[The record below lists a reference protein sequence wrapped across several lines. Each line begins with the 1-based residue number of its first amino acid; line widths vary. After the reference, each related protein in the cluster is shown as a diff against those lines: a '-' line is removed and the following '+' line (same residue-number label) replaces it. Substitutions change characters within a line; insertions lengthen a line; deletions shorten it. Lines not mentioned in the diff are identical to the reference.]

1 MAGQDHTQDNSNKDG
16 AAKCPVDHSTF
27 KHLLPK
33 DSPSTSSLPEGHP
46 SVPMMTPEGEP
57 AKCPVSPE
65 AHKHFLPRSSP
76 SAAGAGLPEGHPAVP
91 TTTPDGEPARCPVS
105 PEAHK
110 HFLPRSAQSSTTQ
123 QEDKTLKIDP
133 TNNMPVTPDQFRI
146 SSQRKDLAT
155 EREISSIPKAAN
167 SPDPYGDSAKSKAAG
182 AASGSSAAPS
192 SSSGAH
198 APDPDSDQG
207 EVWIYP
213 SEQMFFNA
221 MKRKNWNPREEDMKF
236 VVPIHNMVNEMAW
249 KHILRWEKLM
259 ENTCGG
265 PRLVK
270 FEGKPKEITPKAR
283 IRSWM
288 GYTLPFDRH
297 DWVVD
302 RCGKQVTYIIDF
314 YSGQPDPRYPE
325 APSFYL
331 DVRPKLTA
339 EGAWQRFK
347 KFMFD

>member
-1 MAGQDHTQDNSNKDG
+1 MAGQDQDS

-27 KHLLPK
+27 KHFLPK
-33 DSPSTSSLPEGHP
+33 DSPSASALPEGHP
-46 SVPMMTPEGEP
+46 TVPTSSDGEPAKCPVSPEAHKHFMPRPTQSTAPTGLPEGHPAVPLTTSEGEP
-57 AKCPVSPE
+57 TKCPVSPE
-65 AHKHFLPRSSP
+65 AHKHFLPRSS
-76 SAAGAGLPEGHPAVP
+76 
-91 TTTPDGEPARCPVS
+91 
-105 PEAHK
+105 
-110 HFLPRSAQSSTTQ
+110 QSSQ
-123 QEDKTLKIDP
+123 AEEDKSLKIDP
-133 TNNMPVTPDQFRI
+133 TNNMPSTPDQFRI
-146 SSQRKDLAT
+146 ASQRRDLAT
-155 EREISSIPKAAN
+155 EREVSSIPKAAN
-167 SPDPYGDSAKSKAAG
+167 SPDPYGDSKNKAAG
-182 AASGSSAAPS
+182 AASSGSG
-192 SSSGAH
+192 SGAH

-249 KHILRWEKLM
+249 KHILRWEKQM

-265 PRLVK
+265 PKLVK

>member
-1 MAGQDHTQDNSNKDG
+1 MAGQDQDS

-27 KHLLPK
+27 KHFLPK
-33 DSPSTSSLPEGHP
+33 DSPSASALPEGHP
-46 SVPMMTPEGEP
+46 TVPTSSDGEP

-65 AHKHFLPRSSP
+65 AHKHFMPR
-76 SAAGAGLPEGHPAVP
+76 P
-91 TTTPDGEPARCPVS
+91 T
-105 PEAHK
+105 
-110 HFLPRSAQSSTTQ
+110 Q
-123 QEDKTLKIDP
+123 
-133 TNNMPVTPDQFRI
+133 
-146 SSQRKDLAT
+146 DLAT
-155 EREISSIPKAAN
+155 EREVSSIPKAAN
-167 SPDPYGDSAKSKAAG
+167 SPDPYGDSKNKAAG
-182 AASGSSAAPS
+182 AASSGSG
-192 SSSGAH
+192 SGAH

-249 KHILRWEKLM
+249 KHILRWEKQM

-265 PRLVK
+265 PKLVK

>member
-1 MAGQDHTQDNSNKDG
+1 MVSQDSHPSED
-16 AAKCPVDHSTF
+16 APKCPVDHSTF
-27 KHLLPK
+27 KHFLPNTEH
-33 DSPSTSSLPEGHP
+33 PSLPEGHP
-46 SVPMMTPEGEP
+46 VVPMNTTDGEP

-65 AHKHFLPRSSP
+65 AHKHFLPRSVSSSSSSSSQPISSSSSP
-76 SAAGAGLPEGHPAVP
+76 LSSLSTATGAGAG
-91 TTTPDGEPARCPVS
+91 
-105 PEAHK
+105 EA
-110 HFLPRSAQSSTTQ
+110 
-123 QEDKTLKIDP
+123 QEALQIDP
-133 TNNMPVTPDQFRI
+133 TNNMPLKPDQFRI
-146 SSQRKDLAT
+146 ASQRKDLNT
-155 EREISSIPKAAN
+155 EREFSSIPKASNAA
-167 SPDPYGDSAKSKAAG
+167 DPYGENKAPTG
-182 AASGSSAAPS
+182 G
-192 SSSGAH
+192 H
-198 APDPDSDQG
+198 APDPDSDQ
-207 EVWIYP
+207 EKVWIYP

-249 KHILRWEKLM
+249 KHILRWENLM

-331 DVRPKLTA
+331 DVRPKLTP

>member
-1 MAGQDHTQDNSNKDG
+1 MAGQDQDNT
-16 AAKCPVDHSTF
+16 AKCPVDHSTF
-27 KHLLPK
+27 KHFLPK
-33 DSPSTSSLPEGHP
+33 DSPSASTLPEGHPTVPTSSDGEPAKCPVSPEAHKHFMPRSAAQSTAPTGLPEGHP
-46 SVPMMTPEGEP
+46 SVPMTTPDGEP
-57 AKCPVSPE
+57 TKCPVSPE
-65 AHKHFLPRSSP
+65 AHKHFLPRSSQP
-76 SAAGAGLPEGHPAVP
+76 
-91 TTTPDGEPARCPVS
+91 
-105 PEAHK
+105 
-110 HFLPRSAQSSTTQ
+110 QSSPSKAGE
-123 QEDKTLKIDP
+123 EDKSLKIDP
-133 TNNMPVTPDQFRI
+133 TNNMPSTPDQFRI
-146 SSQRKDLAT
+146 ASQRKDLAT

-167 SPDPYGDSAKSKAAG
+167 SPDPYGDSKNKA
-182 AASGSSAAPS
+182 SAA
-192 SSSGAH
+192 SSGAH

-265 PRLVK
+265 PKLVK

>member
-1 MAGQDHTQDNSNKDG
+1 MTEEAQTSG
-16 AAKCPVDHSTF
+16 AAEPSKCPVDHSTF
-27 KHLLPK
+27 KHFLPNK
-33 DSPSTSSLPEGHP
+33 DAQAALPEGHP
-46 SVPMMTPEGEP
+46 VVPMTTSEGEP

-65 AHKHFLPRSSP
+65 AHKHFM
-76 SAAGAGLPEGHPAVP
+76 
-91 TTTPDGEPARCPVS
+91 
-105 PEAHK
+105 
-110 HFLPRSAQSSTTQ
+110 PRSAASQTASSSTAAASPSSSSSSAKTAAAVA
-123 QEDKTLKIDP
+123 QEPLLIDP
-133 TNNMPVTPDQFRI
+133 SNNMPVSPDQFRI
-146 SSQRKDLAT
+146 ASQRKDLNT
-155 EREISSIPKAAN
+155 ERELSSIPKASNAA
-167 SPDPYGDSAKSKAAG
+167 DPYGEN
-182 AASGSSAAPS
+182 

-198 APDPDSDQG
+198 APDVDGGKES
-207 EVWIYP
+207 VWIYP

-221 MKRKNWNPREEDMKF
+221 MKRKNWTPREEDMKF

-249 KHILRWEKLM
+249 KHILRWEKGM

-265 PRLVK
+265 PKLVK

-331 DVRPKLTA
+331 DVRPKLTP

>member
-1 MAGQDHTQDNSNKDG
+1 MTGQDHNQDTSAG
-16 AAKCPVDHSTF
+16 AAKCPVNHSTF
-27 KHLLPK
+27 KHFLPK
-33 DSPSTSSLPEGHP
+33 DSPSAALPEGHP
-46 SVPMMTPEGEP
+46 HVPTTTPEGEP

-65 AHKHFLPRSSP
+65 AHKHFLPRSAAP
-76 SAAGAGLPEGHPAVP
+76 SGGLPEGHPAVP
-91 TTTPDGEPARCPVS
+91 MTTPDGEPAKCPVS

-110 HFLPRSAQSSTTQ
+110 YFLPKSITPSPSTE
-123 QEDKTLKIDP
+123 EDKTLKIDP
-133 TNNMPVTPDQFRI
+133 TNNMPVVPDQFRI
-146 SSQRKDLAT
+146 SSQRQALGT
-155 EREISSIPKAAN
+155 EREVSSIPKAAH
-167 SPDPYGDSAKSKAAG
+167 SPDPYGDSVKAKEQQKK
-182 AASGSSAAPS
+182 
-192 SSSGAH
+192 SSGAH
-198 APDPDSDQG
+198 APDPDGDQG

-249 KHILRWEKLM
+249 KHILRWERLM
-259 ENTCGG
+259 ENSCGG
-265 PRLVK
+265 PKLVK
-270 FEGKPKEITPKAR
+270 FEGKPQEITPKAR

-331 DVRPKLTA
+331 DVRPKLTF

>member
-1 MAGQDHTQDNSNKDG
+1 M
-16 AAKCPVDHSTF
+16 
-27 KHLLPK
+27 
-33 DSPSTSSLPEGHP
+33 
-46 SVPMMTPEGEP
+46 P
-57 AKCPVSPE
+57 A
-65 AHKHFLPRSSP
+65 
-76 SAAGAGLPEGHPAVP
+76 
-91 TTTPDGEPARCPVS
+91 
-105 PEAHK
+105 
-110 HFLPRSAQSSTTQ
+110 
-123 QEDKTLKIDP
+123 
-133 TNNMPVTPDQFRI
+133 TPDQFRTAA
-146 SSQRKDLAT
+146 QHNALRT
-155 EREISSIPKAAN
+155 EREVSSIPKAAHAA
-167 SPDPYGDSAKSKAAG
+167 DPYGEKTTAGTAGTAAG
-182 AASGSSAAPS
+182 TAGATATAASPATSSA
-192 SSSGAH
+192 GAH
-198 APDPDSDQG
+198 APDPDSDQEG
-207 EVWIYP
+207 LWIYP

-259 ENTCGG
+259 ENKCGG
-265 PRLVK
+265 PKLVK

-339 EGAWQRFK
+339 DGVWQRLKRFIL
-347 KFMFD
+347 D

>member
-1 MAGQDHTQDNSNKDG
+1 MAGQDQDN

-27 KHLLPK
+27 THFLPK
-33 DSPSTSSLPEGHP
+33 DSPSASALPEGHP
-46 SVPMMTPEGEP
+46 TVPTSSDGEP
-57 AKCPVSPE
+57 AKCPVSPEAHKHFMPRSTQSTAPTGLPEGHPTVPMTTSDGEPTKCPVSPE
-65 AHKHFLPRSSP
+65 AHKHFLPRSS
-76 SAAGAGLPEGHPAVP
+76 
-91 TTTPDGEPARCPVS
+91 
-105 PEAHK
+105 
-110 HFLPRSAQSSTTQ
+110 QSSQ
-123 QEDKTLKIDP
+123 AGEEDKSLKIDP
-133 TNNMPVTPDQFRI
+133 TNNMPSKPDQFRI
-146 SSQRKDLAT
+146 ASQRRDLDT

-167 SPDPYGDSAKSKAAG
+167 SPDPYGDSKKKAAG
-182 AASGSSAAPS
+182 EGSSGSG
-192 SSSGAH
+192 SGAH

-221 MKRKNWNPREEDMKF
+221 MKRKNWSPREEDMKF

-249 KHILRWEKLM
+249 KHILRWEKQM

-265 PRLVK
+265 PKLVK

>member
-1 MAGQDHTQDNSNKDG
+1 MAGQDQDN

-27 KHLLPK
+27 KHFLPK
-33 DSPSTSSLPEGHP
+33 DSPSTSALPEGHP
-46 SVPMMTPEGEP
+46 TVPTSPDGEP
-57 AKCPVSPE
+57 AKCPVSPEAHKHFMPRSTQSTAPAGLPEGHPTVPMTTPDGEPTKCPVSPE
-65 AHKHFLPRSSP
+65 AHKHFLPRSS
-76 SAAGAGLPEGHPAVP
+76 
-91 TTTPDGEPARCPVS
+91 
-105 PEAHK
+105 
-110 HFLPRSAQSSTTQ
+110 QSSQ
-123 QEDKTLKIDP
+123 AGQEDKSLKIDP
-133 TNNMPVTPDQFRI
+133 TNNMPSTPDQFRI
-146 SSQRKDLAT
+146 ASQRKDLAT

-167 SPDPYGDSAKSKAAG
+167 SPDPYGDSKNKAAG
-182 AASGSSAAPS
+182 AASSGSG
-192 SSSGAH
+192 SGAH

-249 KHILRWEKLM
+249 KHILRWEKQM

-265 PRLVK
+265 PKLVK

>member
-1 MAGQDHTQDNSNKDG
+1 MTAQETHAKVG
-16 AAKCPVDHSTF
+16 AEDEPKCPVDHTSF
-27 KHLLPK
+27 KHFLPK
-33 DSPSTSSLPEGHP
+33 DAPALPEGHP
-46 SVPMMTPEGEP
+46 AVPMTTLEGEP

-65 AHKHFLPRSSP
+65 AHKHFLPQ
-76 SAAGAGLPEGHPAVP
+76 
-91 TTTPDGEPARCPVS
+91 
-105 PEAHK
+105 
-110 HFLPRSAQSSTTQ
+110 SAQSSDITSSPSSSPASASIGK
-123 QEDKTLKIDP
+123 DANNTLKIDP
-133 TNNMPVTPDQFRI
+133 TNNMPAMPDQFRTA
-146 SSQRKDLAT
+146 SQRAGLNT
-155 EREISSIPKAAN
+155 ERETSSIPKAAN
-167 SPDPYGDSAKSKAAG
+167 AADPYGENKSG
-182 AASGSSAAPS
+182 GS
-192 SSSGAH
+192 SSSTAGAGAGAGAH
-198 APDPDSDQG
+198 APDPDSDQ
-207 EVWIYP
+207 EKVWIYP

-249 KHILRWEKLM
+249 KHILKWENLM

-265 PRLVK
+265 PKLVK

-283 IRSWM
+283 VRSWM

-331 DVRPKLTA
+331 DVRPKLTMD
-339 EGAWQRFK
+339 GAWQRFK
-347 KFMFD
+347 RFWFH

>member
-1 MAGQDHTQDNSNKDG
+1 MSPTQDAHNTSAS
-16 AAKCPVDHSTF
+16 AASKCPVDHSTF
-27 KHLLPK
+27 KHFLPK
-33 DSPSTSSLPEGHP
+33 DAPTMPEGHP
-46 SVPMMTPEGEP
+46 AVPMTNPDGEP

-65 AHKHFLPRSSP
+65 AHKHFMPRSSLNAP
-76 SAAGAGLPEGHPAVP
+76 S
-91 TTTPDGEPARCPVS
+91 
-105 PEAHK
+105 
-110 HFLPRSAQSSTTQ
+110 SSTSQSTPIPSSSSSSSSSPKGT
-123 QEDKTLKIDP
+123 EDTKLQIDP

-146 SSQRKDLAT
+146 ASQRKDLNT

-167 SPDPYGDSAKSKAAG
+167 SPDPYGDSK
-182 AASGSSAAPS
+182 PS
-192 SSSGAH
+192 TASGAH
-198 APDPDSDQG
+198 APDPDSDSDK
-207 EVWIYP
+207 VWIYP

-249 KHILRWEKLM
+249 KHILKWENNM
-259 ENTCGG
+259 PNTCGG
-265 PRLVK
+265 PKLVK

-283 IRSWM
+283 FRSWM

-331 DVRPKLTA
+331 DVRPKLTP

-347 KFMFD
+347 RFWF

>member
-1 MAGQDHTQDNSNKDG
+1 MTGQDHTQKTDD
-16 AAKCPVDHSTF
+16 APKCPVDHSTF
-27 KHLLPK
+27 KHFLPK
-33 DSPSTSSLPEGHP
+33 DSPSPSPSSSSSAPTLPEGHP
-46 SVPMMTPEGEP
+46 AVPMTTPDGEP
-57 AKCPVSPE
+57 TKCPVSPE
-65 AHKHFLPRSSP
+65 AHKHFLPRS
-76 SAAGAGLPEGHPAVP
+76 A
-91 TTTPDGEPARCPVS
+91 TTPTGTSPA
-105 PEAHK
+105 EAK
-110 HFLPRSAQSSTTQ
+110 K
-123 QEDKTLKIDP
+123 ETLKIDP
-133 TNNMPVTPDQFRI
+133 TNNMPSTPDQFRI
-146 SSQRKDLAT
+146 SSQRSDLAT
-155 EREISSIPKAAN
+155 DREVSSIPKAAN
-167 SPDPYGDSAKSKAAG
+167 SPDPYGDSQNKNKAG
-182 AASGSSAAPS
+182 TGSSGSGSGL
-192 SSSGAH
+192 GAH
-198 APDPDSDQG
+198 APDPDNDEG

-249 KHILRWEKLM
+249 KHILRWEKGM
-259 ENTCGG
+259 ANTCGG
-265 PRLVK
+265 PKLVK

>member
-1 MAGQDHTQDNSNKDG
+1 MTAQESPKDD
-16 AAKCPVDHSTF
+16 APKCPVDHSTF
-27 KHLLPK
+27 KHFLPK
-33 DSPSTSSLPEGHP
+33 DAMPEGHP
-46 SVPMMTPEGEP
+46 PVPTMTSDGEP

-65 AHKHFLPRSSP
+65 AHKHFMPRN
-76 SAAGAGLPEGHPAVP
+76 
-91 TTTPDGEPARCPVS
+91 TTTSQPSDTPS
-105 PEAHK
+105 
-110 HFLPRSAQSSTTQ
+110 SSTSSLASSSSSSSSSS
-123 QEDKTLKIDP
+123 TLKIDP
-133 TNNMPVTPDQFRI
+133 TNNMPASPDQFRI
-146 SSQRKDLAT
+146 ASQTRDLNT
-155 EREISSIPKAAN
+155 EREISTIPKAAN
-167 SPDPYGDSAKSKAAG
+167 AADPYGEKG
-182 AASGSSAAPS
+182 
-192 SSSGAH
+192 SSSGNH
-198 APDPDSDQG
+198 AADPDGDSDS
-207 EVWIYP
+207 VWIYP

-249 KHILRWEKLM
+249 KHILKWEKNM

-265 PRLVK
+265 PKLVK

-283 IRSWM
+283 LRSWM

-331 DVRPKLTA
+331 DVRPKLTP

>member
-1 MAGQDHTQDNSNKDG
+1 MAGQDPTMAKDD
-16 AAKCPVDHSTF
+16 APKCPVDHTAF
-27 KHLLPK
+27 KHFLPK
-33 DSPSTSSLPEGHP
+33 DAMPEGHP
-46 SVPMMTPEGEP
+46 PVPTHDSNGEP

-65 AHKHFLPRSSP
+65 AHKHFMPKRPTATPDTSSSSP
-76 SAAGAGLPEGHPAVP
+76 SQPLPQPQHTSSSSSSSSSSSPHPESAGEKLV
-91 TTTPDGEPARCPVS
+91 
-105 PEAHK
+105 
-110 HFLPRSAQSSTTQ
+110 
-123 QEDKTLKIDP
+123 IDP

-146 SSQRKDLAT
+146 SSQIKELNT
-155 EREISSIPKAAN
+155 EREVSTIPKAAN
-167 SPDPYGDSAKSKAAG
+167 AADPYGENPNSGNHAA
-182 AASGSSAAPS
+182 
-192 SSSGAH
+192 
-198 APDPDSDQG
+198 DPDGDQSG
-207 EVWIYP
+207 VWIYP

-249 KHILRWEKLM
+249 KHILRWEKDM

-265 PRLVK
+265 PKLVK

-331 DVRPKLTA
+331 DVRPKLTF

-347 KFMFD
+347 KFMLD